1 MTKVI
6 KISTRPHHDRNTSF
20 DQRHE
25 QKLAPKT
32 VGDTMPTPVGSCAL
46 KAVVERTDGAVDF
59 FHPNRWDFARYLS
72 ETIHAI
78 DETAKRTGNLCLAS
92 EFITI
97 QDEVHDAREHIAA
110 LSTLAL
116 HDMSDTTVEAFAQT
130 ASELGVN
137 PAVALRAVTQ
147 QPIRPQS

>member
-6 KISTRPHHDRNTSF
+6 QISTRPNHGRNTSF
-20 DQRHE
+20 DQWDE

-32 VGDTMPTPVGSCAL
+32 FGDTRPLPVGCYAL
-46 KAVVERTDGAVDF
+46 KAVAERTDAPVDF
-59 FHPNRWDFARYLS
+59 FHPNRWAFARYLN

-97 QDEVHDAREHIAA
+97 QDEIHDAREHIAA
-110 LSTLAL
+110 LTTLAL

-147 QPIRPQS
+147 